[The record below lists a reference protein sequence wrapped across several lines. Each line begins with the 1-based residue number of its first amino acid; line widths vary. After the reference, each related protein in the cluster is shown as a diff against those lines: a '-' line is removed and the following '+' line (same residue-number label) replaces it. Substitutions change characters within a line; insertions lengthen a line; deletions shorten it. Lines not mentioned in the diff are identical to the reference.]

1 MDEKVYN
8 IINGFLDEDYCK
20 AFTTYALH
28 ERFENF
34 SPYDT
39 KKHLHPGAETHAVY
53 KDPFT
58 EASLRAMLEK
68 VQRYFPDKEIFPS
81 YSFYI
86 VYENGAQLSQHIDK
100 TECEISITVPTGYL
114 YGDSYKG
121 SVWPLYMD
129 GNSIEL
135 NIGDALLYTQHPKK
149 LKHWREPF
157 DGIYQVQLLLHY
169 ITQPENK
176 SSAPAPNK
184 RLLQTA

>member
-1 MDEKVYN
+1 VDEKVYN

-20 AFTTYALH
+20 AFTTYALR

-34 SPYDT
+34 IPYST
-39 KKHLHPGAETHAVY
+39 KKHLYPGDETHAGY
-53 KDPFT
+53 MDSFT

-68 VQRYFPDKEIFPS
+68 VQRNFPDKEIFPS

-86 VYENGAQLSQHIDK
+86 VYENGARLSQHIDK

-114 YGDSYKG
+114 YGDSYEG

-129 GNSIEL
+129 DNSIKL

-157 DGIYQVQLLLHY
+157 EGVYQVQLLLHY
-169 ITQPENK
+169 ITQSGK
-176 SSAPAPNK
+176 KSAPVPK
-184 RLLQTA
+184 KTSLLAA

>member
-1 MDEKVYN
+1 MYN

-86 VYENGAQLSQHIDK
+86 VYEYEAQLSQHIDK

-129 GNSIEL
+129 GNAIEL